1 MRAGEDLLEN
11 IAWRYPEPRHDAAP
25 IRDLVCFF
33 DEAVDLD
40 IDGERW
46 KGSLTTLTVRD
57 TDRGQRFR
65 LSVYNMR
72 LGCPYLDRNG
82 KPVRARFRFIHRG
95 IVTGD
100 AIDDTRQ
107 YPMEDPT
114 HEVRIRGL
122 FVGRR
127 FIGRI
132 RVSAAPGVA
141 GACTGSAR
149 VRVRR

>member
-1 MRAGEDLLEN
+1 MRRAVAAACAVAAVSAGGVAL
-11 IAWRYPEPRHDAAP
+11 AA
-25 IRDLVCFF
+25 
-33 DEAVDLD
+33 EAGTYEGWLYKAS
-40 IDGERW
+40 GERW
-46 KGSLTTLTVRD
+46 KGSVSTLSVTE
-57 TDRGQRFR
+57 TAAGQRFR

-82 KPVRARFRFIHRG
+82 KPARARFRFIHRG
-95 IVTGD
+95 VVDGD

-114 HEVRIRGL
+114 HEVRVRGR

-127 FIGRI
+127 FVGRI
-132 RVSAAPGVA
+132 RVDAAPGVA